1 MGREV
6 PGGRVSFG
14 ETMTYLVMGLGM
26 LAMFVGMSM
35 ETPEQA
41 ISKAGAVIS
50 LLGIAAVVLA
60 CIHAERWFNV

>member
-1 MGREV
+1 
-6 PGGRVSFG
+6 
-14 ETMTYLVMGLGM
+14 MTYLVMGLGM
-26 LAMFVGMSM
+26 VAMFVGMSM